1 MIQQIVREIA
11 ISKFKATCLAVVEE
25 VRRTGE
31 PIRLTRFGQPLA
43 DVVPSG
49 RGASTGWV
57 GSLAGTGAILGDIIN
72 PTTEP
77 EDWDALR

>member
-1 MIQQIVREIA
+1 MREIA

-31 PIRLTRFGQPLA
+31 PIRLTRFGKPLA
-43 DVVPSG
+43 EVVPPG
-49 RGASTGWV
+49 KGASTGWV
-57 GSLAGTGAILGDIIN
+57 GSLAGTGAILGDVISPAN
-72 PTTEP
+72 EP